1 MDCQARESLTDL
13 ATITRGMF
21 GGAEVRLSNIK
32 HCRVPNVND
41 GGSFSGAVLLSVELV
56 HFTKCKELGLPPH
69 SSTSPQLKS

>member
-32 HCRVPNVND
+32 T
-41 GGSFSGAVLLSVELV
+41 L
-56 HFTKCKELGLPPH
+56 
-69 SSTSPQLKS
+69 